1 MSLHTHITTT
11 IMEPIQIPSVFLP
24 RVSHYHDE
32 GYIEGIFWAFLGT
45 QESPI
50 HHIDLVMK
58 EDNKNGQL
66 YYIAFVFFRAL
77 GRSECEE
84 WVQKFAQDIESG
96 QRIKI
101 IHSHPWF
108 WNISKNTG
116 KKKSFSRPRILSEK
130 DEAEIREAQ
139 KAIMEQRSAAKNQA
153 EC

>member
-1 MSLHTHITTT
+1 
-11 IMEPIQIPSVFLP
+11 
-24 RVSHYHDE
+24 
-32 GYIEGIFWAFLGT
+32 
-45 QESPI
+45 
-50 HHIDLVMK
+50 MK

-77 GRSECEE
+77 ERSECEE
-84 WVQKFAQDIESG
+84 WVQNFAQDIESG

-116 KKKSFSRPRILSEK
+116 KKNNFSRPRILSEK

-139 KAIMEQRSAAKNQA
+139 KAILEQRNAAKKET